1 MLSKHINK
9 HTKKFYFAIMLDK
22 RNVLSFVQNCH
33 TVEDFKAV
41 GLMQGEQFGNISKEK
56 FALDHLSK
64 QLMGS

>member
-1 MLSKHINK
+1 MILPCHHCWIKEMCGLWCKTIH
-9 HTKKFYFAIMLDK
+9 
-22 RNVLSFVQNCH
+22 H

-41 GLMQGEQFGNISKEK
+41 SLMQGGQFGNISKEK